1 MNRINKK
8 NVDIQTLAEA
18 AVCALFGL
26 FLFKL
31 TFTDAFLSYLT
42 PRMKPWL
49 FFTALVMLLWAFSAV
64 KSAFAGQHSLAP
76 TASAVILIPFILL
89 LLPRSQIDINSLS
102 YAPGIGRASVQSS
115 PAQSTIKNNPFIT
128 VPAQTLTQSDEA
140 ASHADSE
147 AAHKRASFLA
157 GYDEKNK
164 TIAIDNEEFLQWV
177 DLIYKYPFEF
187 EDYRITVTGMMFH
200 DPQFMGEQEFI
211 PARLLMVCCAAD
223 LIPYGLVC
231 RYNGVDTLEK
241 GEWLS
246 VTGKI
251 VVGEYHGNPE
261 AQVQVESITKAQPF
275 DAYVYPQM

>member
-1 MNRINKK
+1 MNSINKK

-49 FFTALVMLLWAFSAV
+49 FFTALVMLLW
-64 KSAFAGQHSLAP
+64 AFAGQHSLAP

-140 ASHADSE
+140 ASQADSE
-147 AAHKRASFLA
+147 AARKRASFLA

-200 DPQFMGEQEFI
+200 DPQFMG
-211 PARLLMVCCAAD
+211 A
-223 LIPYGLVC
+223 
-231 RYNGVDTLEK
+231 
-241 GEWLS
+241 
-246 VTGKI
+246 
-251 VVGEYHGNPE
+251 
-261 AQVQVESITKAQPF
+261 PF
-275 DAYVYPQM
+275 DGVLRGGFNPLWSCVPV

>member
-1 MNRINKK
+1 M
-8 NVDIQTLAEA
+8 
-18 AVCALFGL
+18 
-26 FLFKL
+26 
-31 TFTDAFLSYLT
+31 
-42 PRMKPWL
+42 
-49 FFTALVMLLWAFSAV
+49 
-64 KSAFAGQHSLAP
+64 
-76 TASAVILIPFILL
+76 
-89 LLPRSQIDINSLS
+89 
-102 YAPGIGRASVQSS
+102 
-115 PAQSTIKNNPFIT
+115 
-128 VPAQTLTQSDEA
+128 
-140 ASHADSE
+140 
-147 AAHKRASFLA
+147 
-157 GYDEKNK
+157 
-164 TIAIDNEEFLQWV
+164 
-177 DLIYKYPFEF
+177 IYKYPFEF